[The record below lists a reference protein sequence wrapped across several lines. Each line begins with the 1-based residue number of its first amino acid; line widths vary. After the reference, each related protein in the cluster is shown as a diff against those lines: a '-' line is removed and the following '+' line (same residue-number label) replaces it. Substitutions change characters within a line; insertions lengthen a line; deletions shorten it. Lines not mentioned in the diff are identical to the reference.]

1 MNNSPKHIQDALNLR
16 RETNS
21 LRVLSPVDSG
31 RIDFMSNDYFGYST
45 IRFENDKPSGGTGS
59 RLISGTT
66 FSHAE
71 VERETASFF
80 GSKASLLF
88 NSGYNANMGLFSCL
102 GAKKDLYLYD
112 ELIHASIREAM
123 RLSPSKSFKFKHN
136 SVLDLKRK
144 LSRFKEDFDAIY
156 VIVESVYSMDGD
168 KAVLKEIA
176 QLCKEFDV
184 FLIVDEAHALGVF
197 GKGLVSE
204 WNLTHLVY
212 ARIVTFGKALGF
224 HGAAILSNQELI
236 DFLINFSKP
245 FIYTTALSEKDVVEI
260 LDRLRYMIKSDSR
273 LLLEKNIKYFL
284 SCADFEGFSQ
294 NDTSIQTFRIGDIHK
309 AKKIEKVLKEKGF
322 ALKAILSPTVPK
334 GTERIRI
341 CLHTYNSKEEISAL
355 VKLLKDYV

>member
-1 MNNSPKHIQDALNLR
+1 MNNSPKHIQNALNLR

-21 LRVLSPVDSG
+21 LRVLSPVDSS

-204 WNLTHLVY
+204 WNLTHMVY

-224 HGAAILSNQELI
+224 HGAAILSLSLI
-236 DFLINFSKP
+236 HI
-245 FIYTTALSEKDVVEI
+245 
-260 LDRLRYMIKSDSR
+260 
-273 LLLEKNIKYFL
+273 
-284 SCADFEGFSQ
+284 
-294 NDTSIQTFRIGDIHK
+294 
-309 AKKIEKVLKEKGF
+309 
-322 ALKAILSPTVPK
+322 
-334 GTERIRI
+334 
-341 CLHTYNSKEEISAL
+341 
-355 VKLLKDYV
+355 